1 MASSEIN
8 DYDIAF
14 PNVVRARSIPLQDIF
29 KDVLVMLWC
38 VEGRRGKWREKRR
51 KEEREGEEKRRES
64 RKREKRK

>member
-38 VEGRRGKWREKRR
+38 VEGRRGKWREKR